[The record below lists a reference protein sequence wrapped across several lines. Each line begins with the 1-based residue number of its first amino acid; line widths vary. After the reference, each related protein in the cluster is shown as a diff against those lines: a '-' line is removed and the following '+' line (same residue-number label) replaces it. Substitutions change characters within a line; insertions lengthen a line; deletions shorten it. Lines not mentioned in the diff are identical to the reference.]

1 MEKDLATT
9 LQSGGSILC
18 KNKRIQQM
26 THQSYKKTDFVVIF
40 QLVHFLEAEM
50 FVEFHRVFIICL
62 DLENRA
68 KEQNIR
74 N

>member
-1 MEKDLATT
+1 
-9 LQSGGSILC
+9 
-18 KNKRIQQM
+18 M